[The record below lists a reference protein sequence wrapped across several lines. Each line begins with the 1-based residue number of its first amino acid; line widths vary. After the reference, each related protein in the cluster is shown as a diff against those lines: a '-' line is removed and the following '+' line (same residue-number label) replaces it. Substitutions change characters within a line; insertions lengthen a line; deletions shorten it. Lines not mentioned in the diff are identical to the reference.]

1 MAQASAVARRRM
13 FRLPA
18 YLVALALILLV
29 PTLGLATAVVLEA
42 VRGYRSVFEAR
53 LQDTA
58 HALALALDATIEKHI
73 ATIQTLAASGSS
85 TDPPLTCRPS
95 KVSRAGSRPSSTPP

>member
-1 MAQASAVARRRM
+1 M